1 MTSKSTVVLELDDIQ
16 AGALEPRPVPYAG
29 LYQIL
34 RLDDR
39 HGGRELPAAA
49 NPVSQLSCLLRSQD
63 AGVARRGTQLPG
75 TQSPRGAGGVTRYL
89 SPRVSA
95 GNGRT
100 QRRSLGTWE
109 KTLPSTGRNRWV
121 RRTSISWWSGSLP
134 TLPAWRPL
142 SATPATPHTTCPA
155 SCPSGNST
163 YTPQLTCA
171 TCSVSR
177 MASAIRP
184 SRVSAFPA
192 LIRTKC
198 RLRPASSSWGTRT
211 RPTTSPQ
218 YRARC
223 AGA

>member
-39 HGGRELPAAA
+39 HGGRELLAAA

-100 QRRSLGTWE
+100 SGGAW
-109 KTLPSTGRNRWV
+109 GRGRK
-121 RRTSISWWSGSLP
+121 
-134 TLPAWRPL
+134 L
-142 SATPATPHTTCPA
+142 S
-155 SCPSGNST
+155 
-163 YTPQLTCA
+163 
-171 TCSVSR
+171 
-177 MASAIRP
+177 
-184 SRVSAFPA
+184 
-192 LIRTKC
+192 
-198 RLRPASSSWGTRT
+198 
-211 RPTTSPQ
+211 
-218 YRARC
+218 
-223 AGA
+223 